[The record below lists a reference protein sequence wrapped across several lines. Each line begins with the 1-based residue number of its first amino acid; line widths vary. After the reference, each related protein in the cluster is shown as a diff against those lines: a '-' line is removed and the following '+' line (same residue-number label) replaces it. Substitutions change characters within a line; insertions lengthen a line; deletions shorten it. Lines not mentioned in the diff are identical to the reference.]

1 MSLGLICIMKD
12 EEINRMAEFEEGYWW
27 FLGRQK
33 IIVSIL
39 ERQNQLRTDSK
50 ILDVGCGTGGTTLA
64 LKKFGSVYGI
74 DSSFSA
80 LKYSNQRGLDKVLKS
95 SVYDLPFKAE
105 TFDLITILDSL
116 EHIEDDIRVLKE
128 LKRILKKDGI
138 IFIAVP
144 AFQFLW
150 SEHDIALS
158 HFRRYSSKTLKSVT
172 KQAGLQYV
180 WSSYIIS
187 FLFPFIAVYRIVSRI
202 KQNKSNPK
210 PTLVSFPNF
219 INKIFQKIL
228 FLESKILQKSKLP
241 FGLSLICISK
251 INSSES
257 LS

>member
-1 MSLGLICIMKD
+1 MND
-12 EEINRMAEFEEGYWW
+12 EEIKRMAEFEEKYWW
-27 FLGRQK
+27 FLGRQR

-39 ERQNQLRTDSK
+39 ERQSKLKSDSK

-64 LKKFGSVYGI
+64 LRKFGLVYGT
-74 DSSFSA
+74 DSSLSA

-95 SVYDLPFKAE
+95 SVYDLPFKDE

-116 EHIEDDIRVLKE
+116 EHIEDDLRVLKE

-138 IFIAVP
+138 LFIAVP

-150 SEHDIALS
+150 SEHDVALS
-158 HFRRYSSKTLKSVT
+158 HFRRYNSKSLKTVV
-172 KQAGLQYV
+172 KQAGLQDT

-187 FLFPFIAVYRIVSRI
+187 FLFPLIAIYRIVSRV
-202 KQNKSNPK
+202 KRNKSNPK
-210 PTLVSFPNF
+210 PTLVQLPSF
-219 INKIFQKIL
+219 INSMFQKIL
-228 FLESKILQKSKLP
+228 FFEGRIVQKASMP

-251 INSSES
+251 ISSSES